1 MQVASTGTYERAR
14 NPEMDCD
21 ARRQVE
27 ASLEGMRIVI
37 DEGIC
42 RLDEYDYNGNFWQP
56 KAVELWPLSRIQAEE
71 WLEGWNGVDRFKAL
85 HLLVRPLP
93 D

>member
-1 MQVASTGTYERAR
+1 MQAANTGTYERAR

-21 ARRQVE
+21 ARQQVE

-42 RLDEYDYNGNFWQP
+42 RLDEYDYHGNFWQP
-56 KAVELWPLSRIQAEE
+56 KDVGVWPLSRMQAEC
-71 WLEGWNGVDRFKAL
+71 WLQGWNRVDGFKAL
-85 HLLVRPLP
+85 NLLVRPLP